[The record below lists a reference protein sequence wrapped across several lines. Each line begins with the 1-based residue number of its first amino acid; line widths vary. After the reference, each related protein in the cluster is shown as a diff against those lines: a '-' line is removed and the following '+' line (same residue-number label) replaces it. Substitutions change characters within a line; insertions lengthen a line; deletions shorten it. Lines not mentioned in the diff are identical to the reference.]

1 MYHLNWNAN
10 ISSPLFKEEAQ
21 IELAKNKGDMVDD
34 IELDTSIDAIME
46 DSLRRL
52 AKVLQASRARVFAM
66 KEEARKR

>member
-1 MYHLNWNAN
+1 
-10 ISSPLFKEEAQ
+10 
-21 IELAKNKGDMVDD
+21 MVDD